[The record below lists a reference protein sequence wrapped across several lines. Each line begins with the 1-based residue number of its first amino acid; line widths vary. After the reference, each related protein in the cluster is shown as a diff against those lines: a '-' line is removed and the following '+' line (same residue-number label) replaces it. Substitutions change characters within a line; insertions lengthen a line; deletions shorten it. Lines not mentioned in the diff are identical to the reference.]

1 MTNFMNK
8 TMKLQ
13 WKRFIHFV
21 VILVSA
27 QLICTTLA
35 FAQTQSVKGKIT
47 DSQTGEAI
55 PGVNVV
61 EKGTTNGVV
70 TNVDGDYTINVAAN
84 AVLSYSFIGYQLLEI
99 PVDGNSTIDVA
110 MIVETTELDE
120 IVAIGYGVVKKRD
133 LTGSVSTVKSDD
145 IIKTTSSNALQSMQA
160 RVPGLDVQQSSGQAG
175 ASISINLRGNR
186 SINASN
192 SPLILV
198 DGIVYG
204 STLDINPS
212 DIESMEILKDASS
225 TAIYGTRGANGVILI
240 TTKRGV
246 AGKTQVNFNS
256 FLSSNTPTNIP
267 QMTYGDKEVQRLID
281 KSNYQADFASGN
293 WGSSNVTPEQE
304 LTQSLADFTEIGI
317 YNDKS
322 YTNWADIILQQ
333 GFTQNY
339 ELSVSGG
346 NEKTLINLSLGTM
359 LEKGLLK
366 NDELDRYNAKM
377 NVDHKINNIFKV
389 GSSMLFTYKNHDAR
403 DGGVFGRSLSM
414 TSITHPY
421 TADGEIIKTP
431 NPRYAAHSNP
441 LLDEVDGA
449 YQNNRETTR
458 FFGNS
463 YLEITPV
470 KNITFRSIFAV
481 DRSNARLGRYEDY
494 ESVGNLQAPNTSEI
508 SLEYQTNTGITW
520 DNTMNYISD
529 FGGSK
534 HNLTGLVGHS
544 LSQGVYEGM
553 LTSGNA
559 GQEHYYKSSFYD
571 VSKIIAETTTSSYIK
586 SSLLSFFGRV
596 NYKYDEKY
604 LLTASLRADGS
615 SRLAEGHKWGYFPS
629 IAAGWR
635 IIEESFMDN
644 TEDWLSNLKLRVSWG
659 ISGNSAIDPYQTLA
673 TLSGSQV
680 YYYLGG
686 NDLAG
691 NIPSSLGNTSLSWE
705 KTASLNFGL
714 DFGIIDNR
722 VSGSIDY
729 FMNSTSDLLYQKS
742 APPSSVFP
750 SVWAN
755 IGDTE
760 GSGIEVALNTVVA
773 RSNDFNYD
781 ITWSFT
787 SFSDKIVSLV
797 EGVDR
802 NINGRTGQIVGESI
816 SIFYDFE
823 DAGIWDVGEFDAYKA
838 DWEVRHPGETMG
850 YISSYGTPGSIKI
863 VDRDDNGK
871 LDDDDKIVYD
881 RSPKFIMGM
890 SNSFSY
896 KSFDLSVMVY
906 ARTGGTISYDFN
918 GALNYESANWAAVDY
933 WTPTN
938 TGAKF
943 PSPGLTSAV
952 ASTHSNYGSALLYE
966 KANFIKI
973 RDITLGYSLPKSAL
987 DVINITNV
995 KLYGSLKNFFT
1006 FSNIDNYDPERGGA
1020 ISFPMAKQVVFGV
1033 NVQF

>member
-1 MTNFMNK
+1 
-8 TMKLQ
+8 
-13 WKRFIHFV
+13 
-21 VILVSA
+21 
-27 QLICTTLA
+27 LA
-35 FAQTQSVKGKIT
+35 FAQTQTVKGVIT
-47 DSQTGEAI
+47 DSQTGEAL

-61 EKGTTNGVV
+61 EKGTTNGTV
-70 TNVDGDYTINVAAN
+70 TNVDGVYTLNVAAD
-84 AVLSYSFIGYQLLEI
+84 AVLTVSFIGYQQQEI
-99 PVDGNSTIDVA
+99 PVDGKSTIDVA
-110 MIVETTELDE
+110 MVIETTELDE
-120 IVAIGYGVVKKRD
+120 VVAIGYGVVKKRD
-133 LTGSVSTVKSDD
+133 LTGSVSTVKSED
-145 IIKTTSSNALQSMQA
+145 IQTTTSSNALQSMQA

-175 ASISINLRGNR
+175 ASVYINLRGNR

-240 TTKRGV
+240 TTKRGS
-246 AGKTQVNFNS
+246 AGKTQVNFNA
-256 FLSSNTPTNIP
+256 FVSSNTPTNVP
-267 QMTYGDKEVQRLID
+267 QMMYGDDEVRRLID
-281 KSNYQADFASGN
+281 KSNYQADVASGN
-293 WGSSNVTPEQE
+293 WGASNLTPEQV
-304 LTQSLADFTEIGI
+304 LTESLADFTEIGI

-322 YTNWADIILQQ
+322 YTDWADIILQQ
-333 GFTQNY
+333 GLTQNY

-359 LEKGLLK
+359 LEKGLMK

-403 DGGVFGRSLSM
+403 DGGVFGRSMSM

-421 TADGEIIKTP
+421 TAEGEIIKTP

-441 LLDEVDGA
+441 LLDEIDGA
-449 YQNNRETTR
+449 YQDNRESTR

-463 YLEITPV
+463 YLEITPT
-470 KNITFRSIFAV
+470 KDLTFKSIFAV
-481 DRSNARLGRYEDY
+481 DRTNTRLGSYQDF
-494 ESVGNLQAPNTSEI
+494 ESVGNLQAPATSEI
-508 SLEYQTNTGITW
+508 SLEYQTNTAVTW
-520 DNTMNYISD
+520 DNTLNYITD

-534 HNLTGLVGHS
+534 HNLTVLLGES
-544 LSQGVYEGM
+544 LYQGVYEGM
-553 LTSGNA
+553 RTSGNA

-571 VSKIIAETTTSSYIK
+571 VSKILAETTTSSYVK

-596 NYKYDEKY
+596 NYKFNEKY
-604 LLTASLRADGS
+604 LLTASVRADGS
-615 SRLAEGHKWGYFPS
+615 SKLAEGHKWGYFPS
-629 IAAGWR
+629 VAAGWR
-635 IIEESFMDN
+635 INEESFMDN
-644 TEDWLSNLKLRVSWG
+644 TENWLTNLKLRASWG

-673 TLSGSQV
+673 TLSSSQV

-686 NDLAG
+686 KDLAG

-722 VSGSIDY
+722 ISGSIDY
-729 FMNSTSDLLYQKS
+729 FINNTSDLLYQKS

-750 SVWAN
+750 SVWGN
-755 IGDTE
+755 IGDTK
-760 GSGIEVALNTVVA
+760 GSGFELALNTVIA
-773 RSNDFNYD
+773 RGNDFNYD

-787 SFSDKIVSLV
+787 SFSDEIVSLA
-797 EGVDR
+797 EGVDK
-802 NINGRTGQIVGESI
+802 NISGRTGQIVGEPI

-823 DAGIWDVGEFDAYKA
+823 DDGIWGVGEFDAYKT
-838 DWEVRHPGETMG
+838 DWEARHPGETLG

-863 VDRDDNGK
+863 VDRDDNGM
-871 LDDDDKIVYD
+871 LDDEDKIVYD

-890 SNSFSY
+890 SNSFAY
-896 KSFDLSVMVY
+896 KGFDLSVMVY
-906 ARTGGTISYDFN
+906 ARTGGTISYDYN
-918 GALNYESANWAAVDY
+918 GALNYESANWANLDY
-933 WTPTN
+933 WTPAN
-938 TGAKF
+938 TEAKF

-966 KANFIKI
+966 KANFVKI
-973 RDITLGYSLPKSAL
+973 RDITLGYNLPKSAL
-987 DVINITNV
+987 DVIKLSNV
-995 KLYGSLKNFFT
+995 KIYGSLKNFFT

-1020 ISFPMAKQVVFGV
+1020 ISFPLAKQVVFGV